1 MMTSVSAIIFILL
14 STTPNRLL
22 YRDANARDT
31 MSRHFV
37 DAGER
42 YNIEPSLLVTWSF
55 YESSFRVDAEGA
67 LGEVGLFQVHGK
79 HLKACEGEHDLST
92 ARGQVM
98 CGAMLIDMD
107 RRFCGSLERGL
118 WRYASG
124 RCMGTPRARR
134 ITAFRLRRLERL
146 RGRVQKEKENG
157 KGD

>member
-1 MMTSVSAIIFILL
+1 MTSVSAIIFILL
-14 STTPNRLL
+14 STTPNRML
-22 YRDANARDT
+22 YRDAGARET
-31 MSRHFV
+31 MSQHFV

-42 YNIEPSLLVTWSF
+42 YNLEPSLLVTWSF
-55 YESSFRVDAEGA
+55 YESSFRTDAEGA

-79 HLKACEGEHDLST
+79 HRRACEGEHDLST

-107 RRFCGSLERGL
+107 RRYCGSMERGL

-124 RCMGTPRARR
+124 RCRGTPRARR
-134 ITAFRLRRLERL
+134 ITAFRLRRWSRLEL
-146 RGRVQKEKENG
+146 RVQKGKANG

>member
-1 MMTSVSAIIFILL
+1 MTSVSAMIFVFL
-14 STTPNRLL
+14 STAQNRLL
-22 YRDANARDT
+22 YRDAGARET
-31 MSRHFV
+31 ISQHFV

-42 YNIEPSLLVTWSF
+42 YSVDPFLLVTWSF
-55 YESSFRVDAEGA
+55 YESSFRMDADGA

-79 HLKACEGEHDLST
+79 HRKACEGEHDLST

-124 RCMGTPRARR
+124 RCRGTPRARR
-134 ITAFRLRRLERL
+134 ITAFRLKRWSRLKL
-146 RGRVQKEKENG
+146 RVQKGNL
-157 KGD
+157 

>member
-1 MMTSVSAIIFILL
+1 MTSVSAMIAILL
-14 STTPNRLL
+14 SATPNRAL
-22 YRDANARDT
+22 YRDADARDV
-31 MSRHFV
+31 MSQHFV

-42 YNIEPSLLVTWSF
+42 YDIDPSLLVTWSF
-55 YESSFRVDAEGA
+55 YESSFRTNAEGA
-67 LGEVGLFQVHGK
+67 LGEIGLFQVHGK
-79 HLKACEGEHDLST
+79 HRKACEGEHDLST

-124 RCMGTPRARR
+124 RCRGTPRARR
-134 ITAFRLRRLERL
+134 ITAFRLRRWGKLKERA
-146 RGRVQKEKENG
+146 QKGKTNG

>member
-1 MMTSVSAIIFILL
+1 MMTLVSAMIIILL
-14 STTPNRLL
+14 STAPNRML
-22 YRDANARDT
+22 YRDTEARDT

-42 YNIEPSLLVTWSF
+42 YNVDPSLLVTWSF
-55 YESSFRVDAEGA
+55 YESSFRTDAKGA

-79 HLKACEGEHDLST
+79 HRKACGGEQDLST

-107 RRFCGSLERGL
+107 RRYCGSLERGL

-124 RCMGTPRARR
+124 RCRGTPRARR
-134 ITAFRLRRLERL
+134 ITAFRLRRWSRLEL
-146 RGRVQKEKENG
+146 RVQKGKANG